1 MNQQESAGTVRC
13 PECLGELP
21 TDGTTAALLE
31 NGCVYCGAD
40 LTPDALSPR

>member
-1 MNQQESAGTVRC
+1 MNQQEPSGTMRC

-21 TDGTTAALLE
+21 AGGTAALLE

-40 LTPDALSPR
+40 LTPDALSTR